1 MAQWTNSDG
10 LVIQLGITEAALG
23 KGGSYE
29 DFNRGSLVTEFVVNF
44 GDVPALGSVVAL
56 DQNVVL
62 PSGYVLNEIEI
73 MAETAVTSGGAATID
88 FGLQRLD
95 RVTELDY
102 NGIVAALAIT
112 SLNAAGK
119 RVVIQNGSTGAGAL
133 FNGAATS
140 FPGVFT
146 INWNVAALTAGK
158 IRIKLA
164 AYRV

>member
-1 MAQWTNSDG
+1 MAQWINSDG
-10 LVIQLGITEAALG
+10 LVIQLGETEATLG

-29 DFNRGSLVTEFVVNF
+29 DVVGGSIVTEFVLNF
-44 GDVPALGSVVAL
+44 GDIPLTTATVV
-56 DQNVVL
+56 DQSVVL
-62 PSGYVLNEIEI
+62 PSGYILESVELV
-73 MAETAVTSGGAATID
+73 AETAVTSGGAATID

-95 RVTELDY
+95 RTTELDY

-112 SLNAAGK
+112 ALNAAGK

-146 INWNVAALTAGK
+146 ANCLVAALTAGK
-158 IRIKLA
+158 VRVKLY
-164 AYRV
+164 AYKN